1 MHLRIAPPMVSL
13 TASAATRISLI
24 YFVLASV
31 WIWGSDWLTQALP
44 SPEVN
49 WWGYVQSWKGQF
61 FVLLTTVL
69 LFLLVGREERRQA
82 ALLAEL
88 REIQSRLE
96 HLVDVSPTVIYAME
110 QSGATQNR
118 RWTYVSGNVR
128 GVTGYDPEE
137 ILGADDFWWSRLH
150 PDDHARVREALATME
165 QGANT
170 FAMHYR
176 WQHQDGSYR
185 WMEDQASINRDANGQ
200 VLEVVGNWRDVSFEV
215 HAREEMRSRQEL
227 LATFADHVPA
237 AVALFDRDMHYVLA
251 SQRWLDDYGLNAQPM
266 GDGSRYGSFPQMP
279 QRWQQAHQQAFAG
292 KVTRCEED
300 QWVRDDGAVQ
310 WLRWEARPCTT
321 VNGQVQ
327 TIAILTE
334 DITQIKRDQVLL
346 QASEERWRFAIDG
359 SDLGLWD
366 WDVATGTVLFST
378 RWKSMLGYEEAEVGS
393 ALSEWETRVHPE
405 DMPRVM
411 EDVQQLLQGH
421 TTFYSNE
428 HRVLCKDGRYKWILD
443 RGKVVQRDDNGQ
455 PLRVIGTH
463 TDLTELKQREAAL
476 DLHAGV
482 FMNSLEAIVI
492 CGPDN
497 TIKSVNQAFTEIT
510 GYSAE
515 EVLGHP
521 PSFIASGRHDQTFY
535 NEMWRQVQNAGRWQ
549 GEIWNR
555 RKNGEVFVEWLTVN
569 VDRASTGEIRHYY
582 AIFSDIT
589 QRKQDQDRIR
599 HITQHDALT
608 DLPNRT
614 VLRDRLELALS
625 HAQRQSEPLSVLF
638 LDLDRFKNINDSLG
652 PRVGD
657 ALLIEVGK
665 RLRQAVREQDTVSR
679 QGGDEFTLLL
689 PQVNAD
695 GAAHVAQKLLDELSQ
710 PMEVGS
716 HQLVVPPS
724 IGIAVYPADGKDA
737 DGLLQASDMAMYRA
751 KNAGGNTFRFH
762 KAEMQQ
768 RVSRVLQ
775 LENALH
781 RALRNDE
788 LLLHFQPQL
797 QLTSN
802 AVIGCEALIRWQ
814 HPEMGLLSPA
824 EFIPIAE
831 ESRLILPM
839 GDWVLQ
845 AAASQCKAW
854 QQAGLP
860 PIVMAVNVSA
870 LQFSQPDF
878 AQRVDRVLQ
887 ITGLD
892 ACWLEIELTE
902 SVMAEDPERV
912 IVTIQQLHGLGVRLS
927 IDDFGTGYSSL
938 AYLKRFSIHK
948 LKIDQSF
955 VRDLMT
961 GTHSASIAEA
971 IISMSRSL
979 GLSTIAEGIE
989 TQEQAQWLTGR
1000 GCDQGQG
1007 YLFSKPMPAAQ
1018 FQHWFGAKS
1027 QQP

>member
-1 MHLRIAPPMVSL
+1 MHLRIAQPMMSL
-13 TASAATRISLI
+13 TTSAATRIGLA
-24 YFVLASV
+24 YFVLASA

-44 SPEVN
+44 MA
-49 WWGYVQSWKGQF
+49 WWGYIQSWKGQF
-61 FVLLTTVL
+61 FVLFTTML

-82 ALLAEL
+82 ALL
-88 REIQSRLE
+88 
-96 HLVDVSPTVIYAME
+96 
-110 QSGATQNR
+110 
-118 RWTYVSGNVR
+118 
-128 GVTGYDPEE
+128 
-137 ILGADDFWWSRLH
+137 
-150 PDDHARVREALATME
+150 
-165 QGANT
+165 
-170 FAMHYR
+170 
-176 WQHQDGSYR
+176 
-185 WMEDQASINRDANGQ
+185 
-200 VLEVVGNWRDVSFEV
+200 VLW
-215 HAREEMRSRQEL
+215 
-227 LATFADHVPA
+227 
-237 AVALFDRDMHYVLA
+237 
-251 SQRWLDDYGLNAQPM
+251 
-266 GDGSRYGSFPQMP
+266 
-279 QRWQQAHQQAFAG
+279 
-292 KVTRCEED
+292 
-300 QWVRDDGAVQ
+300 
-310 WLRWEARPCTT
+310 
-321 VNGQVQ
+321 
-327 TIAILTE
+327 
-334 DITQIKRDQVLL
+334 

-366 WDVATGTVLFST
+366 WDVARGTVLFST
-378 RWKSMLGYEEAEVGS
+378 RWKSMLGYAEADVGS

-405 DMPRVM
+405 DLPKALV
-411 EDVQQLLQGH
+411 DVQQLLEGK
-421 TTFYSNE
+421 TLFYSNE
-428 HRVLCKDGRYKWILD
+428 HRMLCKDGQHKWILA
-443 RGKVVQRDDNGQ
+443 RGKVVLRDAHGQ

-463 TDLTELKQREAAL
+463 ADLTELKQREAAL

-482 FMNSLEAIVI
+482 FMHSLEAIVI
-492 CGPDN
+492 CGPDK

-510 GYSAE
+510 GYSSAQ
-515 EVLGHP
+515 VLGQE
-521 PSFIASGRHDQTFY
+521 PSFIASGRDDLTFY
-535 NEMWRQVQNAGRWQ
+535 TEMWRQVQESGRWQ
-549 GEIWNR
+549 GEVWNR
-555 RKNGEVFVEWLTVN
+555 RKNGEVFAEWLTVN
-569 VDRASTGEIRHYY
+569 VDRGPNTEIRHYY

-589 QRKQDQDRIR
+589 QRKQDKDRIQ

-625 HAQRQSEPLSVLF
+625 QAQRQNEPLSVLF

-652 PRVGD
+652 PKVGD

-689 PQVNAD
+689 PQINAD
-695 GAAHVAQKLLDELSQ
+695 AAAHVAQKLLDELSV
-710 PMEVGS
+710 PIDIGS

-724 IGIAVYPADGKDA
+724 IGIAVYPADGQDA
-737 DGLLQASDMAMYRA
+737 ESLLQASDMAMYRA

-797 QLTSN
+797 QLASN
-802 AVIGCEALIRWQ
+802 AVVGCEALIRWQ
-814 HPEMGLLSPA
+814 HPDMGLLSPA

-831 ESRLILPM
+831 ESRLILPI

-854 QQAGLP
+854 QEAGLP

-870 LQFSQPDF
+870 LQFNQPDF
-878 AQRVDRVLQ
+878 SQRVDRVLQ
-887 ITGLD
+887 STGLD
-892 ACWLEIELTE
+892 ARWLEIELTE

-912 IVTIQQLHGLGVRLS
+912 IGTIQQLHGLGVRLS

-971 IISMSRSL
+971 IILMSRSL
-979 GLSTIAEGIE
+979 GLTTIAEGIE
-989 TQEQAQWLTGR
+989 TQEQAQWLTSR
-1000 GCDQGQG
+1000 GCDEGQG
-1007 YLFSKPMPAAQ
+1007 YLYSRPMPAAQ
-1018 FQHWFGAKS
+1018 FQQWFHTKNTAE
-1027 QQP
+1027 